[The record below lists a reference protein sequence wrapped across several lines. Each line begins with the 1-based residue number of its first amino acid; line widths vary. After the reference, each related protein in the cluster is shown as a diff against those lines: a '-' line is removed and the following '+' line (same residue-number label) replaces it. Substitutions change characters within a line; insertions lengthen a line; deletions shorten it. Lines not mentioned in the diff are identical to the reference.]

1 MSSEQFDVF
10 MRQLVDL
17 IRGGAGSGHA
27 GRLNRRVLEE
37 KSFGRIEKF
46 SHGEDTWPDW
56 SFDMKIAVGAQCP
69 EMRILMDFVEGG
81 GEKSLAAI
89 MSEDPEGSQ
98 GGRYVGLEKVTNEL
112 YEMLVLVT
120 EGEAKLLVKSVAE
133 CEGLVAWSRQHTRYT
148 GVPLHD
154 SCECTAM

>member
-1 MSSEQFDVF
+1 
-10 MRQLVDL
+10 
-17 IRGGAGSGHA
+17 
-27 GRLNRRVLEE
+27 
-37 KSFGRIEKF
+37 
-46 SHGEDTWPDW
+46 
-56 SFDMKIAVGAQCP
+56 MKIAVGAQCP

-98 GGRYVGLEKVTNEL
+98 GGRYVGLEKVTTEL

-133 CEGLVAWSRQHTRYT
+133 CEGLVAWSRLRTRYNRRT
-148 GVPLHD
+148 LARLMRVHRDVMYPKAAKTVKDLIAAIL
-154 SCECTAM
+154 EW